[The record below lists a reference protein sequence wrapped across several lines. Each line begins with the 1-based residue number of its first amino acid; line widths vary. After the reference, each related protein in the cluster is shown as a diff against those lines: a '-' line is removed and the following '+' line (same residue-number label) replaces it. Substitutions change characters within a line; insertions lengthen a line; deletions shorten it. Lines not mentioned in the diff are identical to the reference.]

1 MPIQHIIIHEVSKKP
16 QGAATLT
23 LRDEENPVNAHAE
36 RVSSQLA
43 ALFTGVNIGG
53 FQQPEHPGLPPTPFE
68 SLVQTYFDG
77 SNFTDFVAFSRSTAT
92 ILADVLNR
100 PSAQQAK
107 GGYLL
112 MNHYTHL
119 GNHFLSV
126 VILWM
131 KRGTSLSADLSFT
144 EIEELNF
151 DTLHMAG
158 RINLTEWRGGT
169 SERYIA
175 FKIGR
180 QARDV
185 TQYFSDFI
193 GCREYAVAKWDT
205 KYLVEATKAFCGR
218 RNLSDADSISAKRAV
233 NELCRERIDNEQS
246 VLIEDI
252 SNLLDARFPPPD
264 EDQRDMLL
272 AIAQDE
278 YGLTNRLPAVDKKAL
293 RSLVRY
299 QGKTRQISISFDADL
314 LEQDIV
320 HFDPVSKHLT
330 IKELPES
337 LLADLD
343 QPAA

>member
-1 MPIQHIIIHEVSKKP
+1 
-16 QGAATLT
+16 
-23 LRDEENPVNAHAE
+23 
-36 RVSSQLA
+36 
-43 ALFTGVNIGG
+43 
-53 FQQPEHPGLPPTPFE
+53 
-68 SLVQTYFDG
+68 
-77 SNFTDFVAFSRSTAT
+77 
-92 ILADVLNR
+92 
-100 PSAQQAK
+100 
-107 GGYLL
+107 
-112 MNHYTHL
+112 MNHYTHQ

-126 VILWM
+126 VILRM
-131 KRGTSLSADLSFT
+131 RQGISLGADLSFT
-144 EIEELNF
+144 EVEELNL

-185 TQYFSDFI
+185 TQYFYEFT
-193 GCREYAVAKWDT
+193 GCREYTVAKLDT
-205 KYLVEATKAFCGR
+205 KHLVEATKVFCGR
-218 RNLSDADSISAKRAV
+218 RNLNDADSISAKRAV
-233 NELCRERIDNEQS
+233 NELCRERIENEQP

-264 EDQRDMLL
+264 DDQRGMLL

-299 QGKTRQISISFDADL
+299 QGKTKQLSISFDADL

-320 HFDPVSKHLT
+320 HFDPATKHLT
-330 IKELPES
+330 VKELPES

-343 QPAA
+343 QPVG